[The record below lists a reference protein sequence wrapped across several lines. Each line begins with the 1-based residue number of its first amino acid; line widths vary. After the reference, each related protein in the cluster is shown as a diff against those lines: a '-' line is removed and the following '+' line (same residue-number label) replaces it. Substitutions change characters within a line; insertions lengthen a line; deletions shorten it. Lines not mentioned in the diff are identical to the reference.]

1 MNNLELFVAVTI
13 AVIVIMMAAQ
23 ICGKLITFIG
33 QPRVVGEMISGV
45 LLGPTLFGNYFP
57 ELSASLFN
65 EEVMPILF
73 VLCNL
78 GLSIYMFLVGAEIDY
93 KLFKKSTIK
102 QAGALSLT
110 GTLFPFGL
118 GVLAAIMYHD
128 TLAMEGIS
136 LSTFGIYM
144 GTALAITAFPMLA
157 RILHEKKLINSK
169 IGALSLLAASV
180 QDVISWILLSF
191 VTAMAISQSYSGGFV
206 TLGGA
211 FLFVLVVFGIV
222 KPILKRVAKTTE
234 KNGELS
240 QAHFAFILILLLAA
254 ALATDVIGLY
264 SVFGGFVLGL
274 AIPRTAGLIETLT
287 VKLKDITIVMFL
299 PIFFAYSGL
308 STNLL
313 VFQNTT
319 IILPGLIILL
329 FSIVGKYGVCAVTMK
344 ASGYS
349 WRESSAI
356 GGLINS
362 RGLMELLIANIGLL
376 YGVITQDLF
385 SILVLMAIV
394 TTLGAMPI
402 YNLSMKASK
411 YKKGQAE
418 LGTESVHTMKVPG
431 KVHEDELEAV
441 P

>member
-1 MNNLELFVAVTI
+1 MNNLELFVAVTM

-23 ICGKLITFIG
+23 ICGKLITAIG

-57 ELSASLFN
+57 ELSANLFN
-65 EEVMPILF
+65 KEVMSVLF

-102 QAGALSLT
+102 QAGALSFT
-110 GTLFPFGL
+110 GTLVPFGL
-118 GVLAAIMYHD
+118 GVVAAVLYHD

-157 RILHEKKLINSK
+157 RILHEKKLINTK

-191 VTAMAISQSYSGGFV
+191 VTAMAVSQSYSGGFV

-211 FLFVLVVFGIV
+211 FIFVLVVFGII
-222 KPILKRVAKTTE
+222 KPILKQVAKATE
-234 KNGELS
+234 KTGELS
-240 QAHFAFILILLLAA
+240 QAHFAFILVLLLGA

-274 AIPRTAGLIETLT
+274 AIPRTSGIIDTLT
-287 VKLKDITIVMFL
+287 VKLKDIVVVMFL
-299 PIFFAYSGL
+299 PVFFAYSGL

-313 VFQNTT
+313 VFQNPT
-319 IILPGLIILL
+319 IIIPGLVILL
-329 FSIVGKYGVCAVTMK
+329 FSVVGKYGICTVTMK
-344 ASGYS
+344 ATGYT

-394 TTLGAMPI
+394 TTLGAMPV
-402 YNLSMKASK
+402 YNLSMNTPKLRKQHTGPKVAPMHLLK
-411 YKKGQAE
+411 NAE
-418 LGTESVHTMKVPG
+418 NVNK
-431 KVHEDELEAV
+431 DELEPV